1 MARPTSR
8 YFVPVIRKIMEIKK
22 AENILIDEG
31 FKASL
36 RVELMKR
43 AALNQK
49 VAAHAGGD
57 KIFKREGA
65 TGESVEGRG
74 MFAAV
79 HAFLGKWKYQLAL
92 VPVAFVLALVAVQ
105 SLMMSVKFE
114 SQTVKEVASTG
125 VKLEKS
131 FVSGGGEAVSESVS
145 GNGGSGG
152 GGGSEIADEAS
163 GVVNSLV
170 GGEAV
175 DVVSGNN
182 LVGGA
187 RVEEAQGARAMPS
200 LAMPTIVNP
209 NGNTAEQAVGVE
221 SAPAR
226 VSRVEKSGQ
235 EQALDQASLSSASA
249 PVLNLVSIK
258 KPGIAAGDVPPELA
272 QQVQGA
278 QSLFLADES
287 SQISKV
293 SDAVNSSTE
302 RASGVS
308 GRDGAF
314 LTDQEAME
322 DSLSVADQ
330 KVIEPPAVAMPVE
343 PPAVTAPKVVGSS
356 AVVVPNA
363 VEIPAIAGQKVTV
376 TPASEMPKAVESPA
390 VAAPKVMELEPPKIV
405 KPEQNI
411 VVAPDLSEKIYYDFS
426 FSGDKADF
434 ENKVLKNLL
443 TAGGYVFAAVSEG
456 EDGIVTVEL
465 SLADGKSITKKMY
478 KFNNRT
484 RLWDQVFYV
493 RKYYYDNSLQYE
505 RLNLAPPSFYY
516 TQPFYPPS
524 DSGYFPAGSAYLP
537 SGERVHDTYDYR
549 YGY

>member
-131 FVSGGGEAVSESVS
+131 FVSG
-145 GNGGSGG
+145 
-152 GGGSEIADEAS
+152 
-163 GVVNSLV
+163 